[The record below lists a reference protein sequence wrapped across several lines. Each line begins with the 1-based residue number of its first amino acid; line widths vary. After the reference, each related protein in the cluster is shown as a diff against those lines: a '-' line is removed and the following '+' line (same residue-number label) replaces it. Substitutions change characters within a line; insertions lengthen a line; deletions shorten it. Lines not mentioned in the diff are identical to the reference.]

1 MKRLPLLLFTTLLA
15 TLAACN
21 PFAPAL
27 EEGDALGGLAGDPR
41 TLDGFFAAF
50 QNAYELRDIAL
61 YEPLL
66 DSTFTFVYY
75 DYGAQVERAWGYAQ
89 ELESTRRLFAESDLV
104 QLRWN
109 QVLVRDVAAPPL
121 QAQIVR
127 SFDLTVTL
135 TDGETFRGNGNVN
148 FLLTRPD
155 TTAAW
160 RLVRWR
166 DESEL

>member
-1 MKRLPLLLFTTLLA
+1 MLPLALLVLLGI
-15 TLAACN
+15 AACN

-27 EEGDALGGLAGDPR
+27 DDGDPFGTLLGDPT
-41 TLDGFFAAF
+41 TLDGFFTAF
-50 QNAYELRDIAL
+50 QTAYELRDIAL

-66 DSTFTFVYY
+66 DSSFTFVYY
-75 DYGAQVERAWGYAQ
+75 DFDAQVERAWGYAQ
-89 ELESTRRLFAESDLV
+89 DLESTRRLFAGSDLI

-109 QVLVRDVAAPPL
+109 QVLVRDVATPPL

-127 SFDLTVTL
+127 SFDLTITL
-135 TDGETFRGNGNVN
+135 QGGDTFRGDGNVN
-148 FLLTRPD
+148 FLLTRAD
-155 TTAAW
+155 TSAAW

>member
-1 MKRLPLLLFTTLLA
+1 MMRCAPLLLLA
-15 TLAACN
+15 CVAACN

-27 EEGDALGGLAGDPR
+27 EEGDPFGAGMGDPR
-41 TLDGFFAAF
+41 TIDGFFTAF
-50 QNAYELRDIAL
+50 QTAYELRDIAL

-66 DSTFTFVYY
+66 DSSFTFVYH
-75 DYGAQVERAWGYAQ
+75 DYETQVERGWGYAQ

-109 QVLVRDVAAPPL
+109 QVLVRDVASPPL
-121 QAQIVR
+121 RAQIVR
-127 SFDLTVTL
+127 GFDLAVTL
-135 TDGETFRGNGNVN
+135 TAGEAFRVNGNVN